1 MHIVFAAGG
10 TAGHVEPALNT
21 ADALVKMRPETSI
34 SFIGGK
40 RGLEGELVTS
50 RGYPLVQVSSEPL
63 PRRIGRQALSFPS
76 QTLSAVRDARRHLA
90 SVRADA
96 VVGFGGYAAVPG
108 YLAAWRSGIPLIIHE
123 ANSRPGFANRLGARL
138 TPHVAS
144 VHSGV
149 LPHSRHLGLPLRPAI
164 SHMNRSALRTAA
176 RQEWGMSESAPVL
189 LFFGGSQGA
198 RHLNE
203 VLAAALDQLLGM
215 GVEIIHAVGRNNVLP
230 QSRPGYHPT
239 SYIDRMDVA
248 YAASDLA
255 VCRAGAM
262 TCAELTAV
270 GLPGIYVPLP
280 VGNGEQV
287 GNSMPIVDLGGG
299 VQCLDSAFTPEWLTK
314 TVRTLVQDER
324 VIADMSAVAAS
335 LGERDADQELAQWIC
350 EVGQRSGRD

>member
-21 ADALVKMRPETSI
+21 ADALVKIRPETSV
-34 SFIGGK
+34 SFVGGN
-40 RGLEGELVTS
+40 RGLEGDLVS
-50 RGYPLVQVSSEPL
+50 ARGYPLVQVSSQPF
-63 PRRIGRQALSFPS
+63 PRGISWEALSFPAH
-76 QTLSAVRDARRHLA
+76 TLSAVRDARRHLA
-90 SVRADA
+90 DVQADV

-144 VHSGV
+144 VHPGV
-149 LPHSRHLGLPLRPAI
+149 LRHSRQLGLPLRPAI
-164 SHMNRSALRTAA
+164 AHMDRSALRSVA
-176 RQEWGMSESAPVL
+176 RQEWGLSKSAPVL

-203 VLAAALDQLLGM
+203 VLAAALEQLLDL
-215 GVEIIHAVGRNNVLP
+215 GVEIIHAVGRNNELP
-230 QSRPGYHPT
+230 SSRPGYHPT

-248 YAASDLA
+248 YAAADLV

-287 GNSMPIVDLGGG
+287 GNSLPIVDAGGG
-299 VQCLDSAFTPEWLTK
+299 VQCLDSSFTTEWLTK
-314 TVRTLVQDER
+314 TVRSLVQDEG
-324 VIADMSAVAAS
+324 VIADMSVVAAS
-335 LGERDADQELAQWIC
+335 LGERDADQELAQWIF
-350 EVGQRSGRD
+350 EVAQRSRRE